1 MVPPAG
7 RKLTRRQ
14 FAVLERID
22 RRVPIKVIAQDLG
35 VSETR
40 INQHVRALK
49 DFYSVDS
56 LNELVECFRA
66 EYGTNEEEPSDVG
79 LEAATGFSESAYRK
93 SQLAG
98 AGFAREKSARVDP
111 GEIILSDVMP
121 LGGLSPWQMATEP
134 RVVPGMLDG
143 ENAVL
148 IRLAAIVAIAFGIL
162 AAVVLMVTTAL
173 TLSEAMDGKAQV
185 PADYYQPAD

>member
-1 MVPPAG
+1 MVPPAR
-7 RKLTRRQ
+7 RKLTGRQ

-56 LNELVECFRA
+56 LNELVECYRSEFGTGEDEPAGA
-66 EYGTNEEEPSDVG
+66 EAH
-79 LEAATGFSESAYRK
+79 AAPDFSESAYRK
-93 SQLAG
+93 NQFEG
-98 AGFAREKSARVDP
+98 AAYAKERPIRVDP

-121 LGGLSPWQMATEP
+121 LGGLTPWQMASEP

-143 ENAVL
+143 DNAVL
-148 IRLAAIVAIAFGIL
+148 IRLAAIVGIAFGIM
-162 AAVVLMVTTAL
+162 AAVVLMVTAAL

-185 PADYYQPAD
+185 PEDYYRPAD

>member
-14 FAVLERID
+14 LAVLERID

-56 LNELVECFRA
+56 LNELVECYRA
-66 EYGTNEEEPSDVG
+66 EYGSSEEK
-79 LEAATGFSESAYRK
+79 AAEVAPYFSESAYRK
-93 SQLAG
+93 SQLAD
-98 AGFAREKSARVDP
+98 AGFAMEKSARVDP

-121 LGGLSPWQMATEP
+121 LGGLTPWQMATEP

-143 ENAVL
+143 DNAVL
-148 IRLAAIVAIAFGIL
+148 IRLAAIVGIAFGIL
-162 AAVVLMVTTAL
+162 AAVVLMVTAAL

-185 PADYYQPAD
+185 PEDYYQPAD